1 MPIKW
6 LTTAHRNL
14 DHHAAHIAKDKPDA
28 ARRAVERVRAP
39 VDRNTS
45 ARYKSTAHRS
55 LSGASDR
62 GRDGEANFNRDIARH
77 RPAGRGTN
85 GRSTL
90 SHGLRSQ
97 FRKGSGALVAGC

>member
-6 LTTAHRNL
+6 LRTALRYL
-14 DHHAAHIAKDKPDA
+14 DHHAAYIARDNPDA

-55 LSGASDR
+55 VSGACDR
-62 GRDGEANFNRDIARH
+62 GRDGEANFNRDIAHHRH
-77 RPAGRGTN
+77 AGRGTN

-97 FRKGSGALVAGC
+97 FRKRSGALVA